1 MAVTTGKR
9 SGYRLLSFVEGNGLV
24 LLLVLAVVLARLLP
38 HPANIAPVGAL
49 ALFSGAYLRRRFY
62 LVPMAALLAS
72 DWMLGF
78 YHAGV
83 MVAVYAGFLV
93 STFIG
98 RGLLQGRDRG
108 ARIFGAV
115 GAGALAF
122 WLISNFGVWL
132 FHHPK
137 TLPGL
142 AQCYVDA
149 VPFLGRSLLG
159 DAMYAALL
167 FGGYKLARHAAA
179 SWNQATATTVR

>member
-1 MAVTTGKR
+1 MTATTNKR
-9 SGYRLLSFVEGNGLV
+9 SSYRLLRFVEGNAFV
-24 LLLVLAVVLARLLP
+24 LLLVVAVALIRLFPHLP
-38 HPANIAPVGAL
+38 NIAPVGAL
-49 ALFSGAYLRRRFY
+49 ALFSGAYLRRRWFY

-72 DWMLGF
+72 DWVIGF

-83 MVAVYAGFLV
+83 MAAVYAGFLV
-93 STFIG
+93 SALIG
-98 RGLLQGRDRG
+98 RGLLQGRDG
-108 ARIFGAV
+108 AGRICGTI

-137 TLPGL
+137 TLAGL
-142 AQCYVDA
+142 WQCYLDA

-179 SWNQATATTVR
+179 SRTQGVPTTA